1 MAFFDVFRRL
11 SFFKGRNTAGM
22 TAEDLDFEKW
32 IEAHRAWRRRLT
44 DHINGSGGETFDVET
59 VCRDDRC
66 ALGQWIHS
74 HGTAY
79 YGDLEIFRTMRHHHA
94 EFHRSAGGVIHCFR
108 TEGAAAAKKMMRADF
123 DRNSFLVISDLK
135 FLENTIRG

>member
-1 MAFFDVFRRL
+1 MAFFDLFRRL
-11 SFFKGRNTAGM
+11 SFFRGRNTAGM

-32 IEAHRAWRRRLT
+32 VEAHRAWRRRLT
-44 DHINGSGGETFDVET
+44 DHINGTSEEVFDEET

-66 ALGQWIHS
+66 ALGQWIHG

-79 YGDLEIFRTMRHHHA
+79 YGDLEVFRTLRHHHA
-94 EFHRSAGGVIHCFR
+94 DFHQCAGKVIRCFR
-108 TEGAAAAKKMMRADF
+108 TEGAPAAKRMMRYDF

-135 FLENTIRG
+135 FLESTIKN